1 MRKWLPWN
9 LGRHSSNLVQVLMT
23 PVSRIKFL
31 VSVCYTNTHGSIS
44 DKAEESEM
52 VELFLKEAVLMK
64 DFQHQHVLG
73 IRGITFAEDA
83 TPMVVLPYM
92 ANGDL
97 RNYILNPAL
106 VILNSVKL
114 EFSCLP
120 LFSHINLNSVHHDWP
135 KIN

>member
-1 MRKWLPWN
+1 
-9 LGRHSSNLVQVLMT
+9 MT
-23 PVSRIKFL
+23 PFHIIKCL
-31 VSVCYTNTHGSIS
+31 VSVCHTNTHGSIS

-106 VILNSVKL
+106 VIPNSITLKPSGL
-114 EFSCLP
+114 
-120 LFSHINLNSVHHDWP
+120 
-135 KIN
+135 